1 MISCYDDLTV
11 LLDEHAPEHGA
22 AEPAEAV
29 VDSLEEA
36 LHAGPQLRVRVVRDE
51 AAARRPHSRVGD
63 AWNIFQ

>member
-1 MISCYDDLTV
+1 M

-29 VDSLEEA
+29 VDALEEA

-51 AAARRPHSRVGD
+51 AAARSPHSSVGD
-63 AWNIFQ
+63 A